1 VIHLLSAAIGIGR
14 FDDGLDGRFLCYF
27 GVVDIHPNPVS
38 DFEEQRNQVIAA
50 AADTYRIRLDNFRL
64 DTQFLMWTIRTTG
77 INTDWN
83 IDRMQSDPTATILPG
98 GGSVAALQAC
108 TSFRLLANGRV
119 LVDTVTELENRAM
132 WRKMY
137 FPGSQIA
144 EQVYFI
150 PFSWL
155 LKDAKNI
162 TSFQNMANLVSSS

>member
-1 VIHLLSAAIGIGR
+1 M
-14 FDDGLDGRFLCYF
+14 
-27 GVVDIHPNPVS
+27 
-38 DFEEQRNQVIAA
+38 IAA